1 MIEVEIGKCT
11 RLPTASLE
19 EGVRLFFIC
28 CLGQGYLLLL
38 MSAIMDAWVRGKVLL
53 LDVTL

>member
-1 MIEVEIGKCT
+1 MIEVGIGKCT

-19 EGVRLFFIC
+19 EGVRLFFIF
-28 CLGQGYLLLL
+28 CLGQGDLLLL